1 MEFQG
6 ANWSRKF
13 IFTRM
18 LAARNG
24 AAALAAPVAIAVLGA
39 AGAATATF
47 GAAAASGVI
56 NMFV

>member
-18 LAARNG
+18 LAAMNG
-24 AAALAAPVAIAVLGA
+24 AAALASPIAIAVLGA
-39 AGAATATF
+39 AGAATASF
-47 GAAAASGVI
+47 GAAAAPGII